1 MRISRVPKTALALL
15 ALSAAGA
22 APQIGTSGADP
33 SGGTPAVGQGASGI
47 TGAGVIEG
55 SNCGATGASGVSG
68 ATGTTGATGATDTCA
83 TGATGA
89 SGTTGASGASGASG
103 ATGTSGSTG
112 ASGATASTGA
122 SSATG
127 ATGTTSVTGA
137 SGTTGATATTG
148 SSGTTGHSGSAP
160 AVKSIATQPTSGSEL
175 LSSVAGETGGAEA
188 GGALA
193 PAPSLFAEENPLA
206 GVLPGSV
213 FDPLFAAA
221 LGADVPQFYVQN
233 FDVPPFLLPIYQSAG
248 AAYGVPW
255 EILAAINEVETNF
268 GNNLDVSSAGAIG
281 WMQFLP
287 STWHH
292 YGVDATGSGVADPYN
307 AADAIFAAAR
317 YLAAAGAA
325 QNLPTAIYAYNHS
338 TAYVESVLLRAELL
352 SGVPTALVNSVS
364 ELAEGHFPIQL
375 AYHPSYRPSSQ
386 TTATPASASA
396 TAKNTSPAG
405 NAPAPSAVGAK
416 VAAKNGGRQP
426 VVAIYAD
433 SHAAVVAVQQGTIVA
448 VGHNRWLGTYVRLED
463 SLGNFYTYGGL
474 ASVSAYYP
482 TPKARPLSAT
492 GSLNAPAGLT
502 SGPTPTAAASAGGQP
517 STPVVAAVAAIAAAQ
532 LDGDQQAQTNAAS
545 IIPSLDLRAAPSAG
559 SLIFAFAS
567 PVVHRAAATVRPS
580 AERTLVDRYFT
591 SAFGL
596 RRAQLTAKRLRVGSR
611 VLAGTILGRLGSA
624 QGNRQPHLLF
634 AIHPAGKD
642 QTDIDP
648 RPFLDAWTQLQTLE
662 LHRQSYGQPLYGPDV
677 QDSDAGET
685 LLLSQIDLER
695 IVLDN
700 PHLQIALCERTA
712 IANGNVDRR
721 VLAAIEYLA
730 QNGLDATISGAECST
745 PGQPEASSADSAAGD
760 SVTITAINGTPVA
773 GSQGTGTTT
782 DAAIRALL
790 TLTGDN
796 APASIAS
803 LETIPG
809 AAATVADPS
818 DADQIVVSFTP
829 ALTPVALAS
838 TAAFTGGF
846 TLDKT
851 SWSALDTHLG
861 QIAEPRVPT
870 VISTAALKTAARK
883 AAVKRSTSG

>member
-1 MRISRVPKTALALL
+1 V
-15 ALSAAGA
+15 
-22 APQIGTSGADP
+22 
-33 SGGTPAVGQGASGI
+33 
-47 TGAGVIEG
+47 
-55 SNCGATGASGVSG
+55 
-68 ATGTTGATGATDTCA
+68 
-83 TGATGA
+83 
-89 SGTTGASGASGASG
+89 
-103 ATGTSGSTG
+103 
-112 ASGATASTGA
+112 
-122 SSATG
+122 
-127 ATGTTSVTGA
+127 TSV
-137 SGTTGATATTG
+137 S
-148 SSGTTGHSGSAP
+148 
-160 AVKSIATQPTSGSEL
+160 TQPTSGSEL

-188 GGALA
+188 GGAEAGGAVA

-206 GVLPGSV
+206 GVLPGAV
-213 FDPLFAAA
+213 FDPLVAAA

-287 STWHH
+287 STWKH
-292 YGVDATGSGVADPYN
+292 YGVDATASGVADPYN

-375 AYHPSYRPSSQ
+375 AYHPSYGPSSQ
-386 TTATPASASA
+386 ATAASASS
-396 TAKNTSPAG
+396 TSKKSTPAAD
-405 NAPAPSAVGAK
+405 APAPSAIGAN
-416 VAAKNGGRQP
+416 VAAKDRGRQT
-426 VVAIYAD
+426 VASIYAE

-482 TPKARPLSAT
+482 TPKARAVSAT
-492 GSLNAPAGLT
+492 DSLNAPAGLT
-502 SGPTPTAAASAGGQP
+502 SGPAPTTAASAGGQP

-532 LDGDQQAQTNAAS
+532 LDGDQQAQTDAAS
-545 IIPSLDLRAAPSAG
+545 IIPSLDLRAAPSAS
-559 SLIFAFAS
+559 SLIFALAS
-567 PVVHRAAATVRPS
+567 PVVHRAAVTARPS
-580 AERTLVDRYFT
+580 AERTLLDRYFT

-596 RRAQLTAKRLRVGSR
+596 RRDQLTVKRLRVGSR

-634 AIHPAGKD
+634 AIHPAGKG

-662 LHRQSYGQPLYGPDV
+662 LHRQSYGEPLYGPDV
-677 QDSDAGET
+677 QDGDAGET

-712 IANGNVDRR
+712 IANGSVDRR
-721 VLAAIEYLA
+721 VLATIESLA
-730 QNGLDATISGAECST
+730 QNGLDATISDASCTT
-745 PGQPEASSADSAAGD
+745 PDEPEASSAVPAAGD

-773 GSQGTGTTT
+773 GNQGTGTTT
-782 DAAIRALL
+782 NAAIQALL

-809 AAATVADPS
+809 ATNAVADPS

-829 ALTPVALAS
+829 GLTRVALAS

-851 SWSALDTHLG
+851 SWTALDTHLG
-861 QIAEPRVPT
+861 QIGEPRVPT
-870 VISTAALKTAARK
+870 VISSAALKAAVRK
-883 AAVKRSTSG
+883 AAVKRPPTG